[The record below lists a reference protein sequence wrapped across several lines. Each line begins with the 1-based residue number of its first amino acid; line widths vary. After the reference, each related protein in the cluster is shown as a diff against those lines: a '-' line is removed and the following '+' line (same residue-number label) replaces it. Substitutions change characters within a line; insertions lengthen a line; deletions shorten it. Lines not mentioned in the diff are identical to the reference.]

1 MLQRQRPGARIVLV
15 CLCVWGL
22 ANVRLIV
29 STVRESRNPLAG
41 YTPSAMIPRF
51 APLAQWLPEDAE
63 ASYLL
68 DEENADLKTHAPAA
82 RRALALLTCAVAADH
97 PADNGLPSGDR
108 STDRPETP
116 PKIAG
121 QQGWA
126 LVADLHNGVRLYR
139 TREPG
144 P

>member
-1 MLQRQRPGARIVLV
+1 MLQRQRLGPRIVLV

-22 ANVRLIV
+22 ANIRLIV

-51 APLAQWLPEDAE
+51 EPLAQWLPEEAE
-63 ASYLL
+63 AGYLL
-68 DEENADLKTHAPAA
+68 DEENADLKTHAPAS
-82 RRALALLTCAVAADH
+82 RRSLALYTLSPRIIRPTTDCPLVIVD
-97 PADNGLPSGDR
+97 S
-108 STDRPETP
+108 DRPETP

-121 QQGWA
+121 QQGWT

-139 TREPG
+139 TRGPG